1 MIEESSNNSPNGQ
14 IIIVSGMSGAGKSV
28 ALKTLEDIG
37 FEAMDNIPLSI
48 MPLTIDQKNP
58 HINLAIGVDIRNR
71 DFSEH
76 NFLHN
81 LHLLKNNNQL
91 KVTLLF
97 LDCDDEELRKRFT
110 ANRRRHPITNDHLIT
125 DSIKHERD
133 LLHSLKECADIIVD
147 STNLS
152 SRDLQKYIK
161 SNFSLDLS
169 QQLLSIIIIS
179 FAFRNGV
186 PQESDLVFDVRFLKN
201 PFYDNSLKDFDGRD
215 ERIGKFI
222 EQDPNFAIFMNNLSN
237 LLSPLLPSYQQ
248 EGKSYLTIS
257 IGCTGGMHRSVY
269 SSIYLQKILELQGYK
284 AEVRHREL

>member
-1 MIEESSNNSPNGQ
+1 MIDESLNNSFNGQ

-28 ALKTLEDIG
+28 ALKALEDIG

-48 MPLTIDQKNP
+48 MPLTIDKKNP
-58 HINLAIGVDIRNR
+58 YTNLAIGVDIRNR
-71 DFSEH
+71 DFSEQ

-81 LHLLKNNNQL
+81 LHLLKNNMQL
-91 KVTLLF
+91 KVILLF

-110 ANRRRHPITNDHLIT
+110 TNRRRHPITNDHLIT

-133 LLHSLKECADIIVD
+133 LLHSLKEYADIIVD

-152 SRDLQKYIK
+152 GRDLQKYIK
-161 SNFSLDLS
+161 ANFSLGSS

-179 FAFRNGV
+179 FAFRSGV

-201 PFYDNSLKDFDGRD
+201 PFYDNSLKDFNGKD
-215 ERIGKFI
+215 ERVGKFI
-222 EQDPNFAIFMNNLSN
+222 EQDPNFTIFMNNLSN

-248 EGKSYLTIS
+248 EGKSYLTIA
-257 IGCTGGMHRSVY
+257 IGCTGGIHRSVY
-269 SSIYLQKILELQGYK
+269 SAICLQKILESQGYK
-284 AEVRHREL
+284 AEARHREL